1 LLPRG
6 EGQLSGMFFIWH
18 CTVVSISRGSNRVMK
33 TMLADGTRYTGGKR
47 STGMIA
53 ILSKGNE

>member
-1 LLPRG
+1 
-6 EGQLSGMFFIWH
+6 
-18 CTVVSISRGSNRVMK
+18 MK
-33 TMLADGTRYTGGKR
+33 TMLADGTAGTQYTGGKR